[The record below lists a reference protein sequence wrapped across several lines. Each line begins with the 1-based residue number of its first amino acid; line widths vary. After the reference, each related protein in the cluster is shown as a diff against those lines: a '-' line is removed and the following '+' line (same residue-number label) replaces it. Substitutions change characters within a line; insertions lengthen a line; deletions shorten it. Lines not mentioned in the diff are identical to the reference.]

1 MYHCNFQYR
10 LEISQSQKYSFLCA
24 SILWME
30 VAKNDRV
37 RSKDGFLATVKY
49 VGYLT
54 DIWGEE
60 LVVGVEWDKPERGKN
75 SGDIKGKHYFQTEIA
90 GAGSFLKL
98 NSGKLEYERLTFAQA
113 LLKRYGKQV
122 IKNETITFGTK
133 TAENYGFDKLGDYQ
147 AHFETLLSVSLDA
160 SNVAIPLLEG
170 EKIVVSR
177 LKNLKYLDISFSLV
191 NLLKLVWEVIDCIPT
206 LEELSIGGNRFFDVE
221 DVCFCGGSPHEL
233 LKILRLPASNFPFKI
248 LPLILKKFPNI
259 EEVSL
264 AGNGY
269 QDSDLKSLNI
279 STLNRLD
286 LSFNKLTT
294 FPSSCSNIPSINLEG
309 NLISSYKLGDISSKS
324 IDLRGNKIADWEF
337 LDQLSESATQL
348 TDLRINRNPLFEE
361 MSIDEMTFLTMARF
375 KCGPNGLESLN
386 GSQLKKSEIHEAELY
401 FISQVRSGR
410 AHINQDRT
418 RWREISTKHNIEDFT
433 TITKSNISELAKK
446 RIQIRIRNGENV
458 KVKQFLIDNTVLRLK
473 GVVARLFHVSVLD
486 FELYYFIDG
495 LETQEKQHLD
505 DDIALLDRFSFR
517 QGQEIFVSFS

>member
-1 MYHCNFQYR
+1 MGF
-10 LEISQSQKYSFLCA
+10 SQSQKYSIIGIR
-24 SILWME
+24 ILWME

-37 RSKDGFLATVKY
+37 RSKDGYLATVKY

-60 LVVGVEWDKPERGKN
+60 LAVGVEWDKAERGKN
-75 SGDIKGKHYFQTEIA
+75 NGDIKGKRYFETEIA

-98 NSGKLEYERLTFAQA
+98 NSGKLECERLTFAQA

-122 IKNETITFGTK
+122 INNETITFGTK

-147 AHFETLLSVSLDA
+147 AHFETLSSVSLDA
-160 SNVAIPLLEG
+160 SNVAIPLVEG
-170 EKIVVSR
+170 EKSVVSR
-177 LKNLKYLDISFSLV
+177 LKSLKYLDISFSLL
-191 NLLKLVWEVIDCIPT
+191 NLLKIVWEVIDSIPT

-221 DVCFCGGSPHEL
+221 GVSSYGGSPHEK
-233 LKILRLPASNFPFKI
+233 LKILRLPASNFPFKF
-248 LPLILKKFPNI
+248 LPLVLNKFPNI

-269 QDSDLKSLNI
+269 RDSDLMSLNS

-294 FPSSCSNIPSINLEG
+294 FPTSCSNIPSINLEG
-309 NLISSYKLGDISSKS
+309 NVISSYELKDISSKS

-348 TDLRINRNPLFEE
+348 TDLRINRNPLFDG
-361 MSIDEMTFLTMARF
+361 MSIDEMTYLTMARF

-401 FISQVRSGR
+401 FISQVRSDR
-410 AHINQDRT
+410 AHINHDRT
-418 RWREISTKHNIEDFT
+418 RWRELSTKYNISDFT
-433 TITKSNISELAKK
+433 KATNINVSELAKK
-446 RIQIRIRNGENV
+446 RIQIRIRNGDEV

-495 LETQEKQHLD
+495 LETQEKQYLD
-505 DDIALLDRFSFR
+505 DDIALLDKFNFR